1 MGRTERIRHR
11 IGVRVEERHRAG
23 LEAERAARRFER
35 IRAQAMSQ
43 RGWI

>member
-1 MGRTERIRHR
+1 MRRIERIRHR

-23 LEAERAARRFER
+23 HEAERAEHRFER
-35 IRAQAMSQ
+35 MRAEAMSQ